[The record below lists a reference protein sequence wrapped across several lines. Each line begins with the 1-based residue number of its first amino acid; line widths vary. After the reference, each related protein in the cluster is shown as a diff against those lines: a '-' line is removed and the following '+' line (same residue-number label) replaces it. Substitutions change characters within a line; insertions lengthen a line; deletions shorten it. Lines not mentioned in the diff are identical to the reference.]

1 MTFTRHRLQMGLIVG
16 AAILIT
22 VAGIVAMVAVNQA
35 NKRRHETET
44 LLFQLEANGQGLNA
58 NEWEAIA
65 SQNIDPDVQESSEN
79 FSREILN
86 EAQIIHTMQDR
97 DGRPD
102 KVQPA
107 ASAYVSTM
115 Q

>member
-1 MTFTRHRLQMGLIVG
+1 MGLIVG

-44 LLFQLEANGQGLNA
+44 LLFELEANAQGLNA

-65 SQNIDPDVQESSEN
+65 SQKIDPDKSEKLT
-79 FSREILN
+79 FGF
-86 EAQIIHTMQDR
+86 R
-97 DGRPD
+97 DISVPWSDDHIDGLD
-102 KVQPA
+102 CLGAK
-107 ASAYVSTM
+107 S
-115 Q
+115 